1 MERNGRGGA
10 GCGGVGLKK
19 QAVRVGWEGGSGRGS
34 WAGSGGRREERQFG
48 LEQAGTKRAGG
59 VMGQAGGGSRPGLRW
74 LGGFWAERDGSGRCR
89 VNGPVGLGRLG
100 GLGLV
105 SRFRSS

>member
-1 MERNGRGGA
+1 MRLPVGLLACGPRRLNSRAGRCA
-10 GCGGVGLKK
+10 GDGPEAGQCRADWVGGVR
-19 QAVRVGWEGGSGRGS
+19 QA
-34 WAGSGGRREERQFG
+34 
-48 LEQAGTKRAGG
+48 K
-59 VMGQAGGGSRPGLRW
+59 GGSRPGLRW

-89 VNGPVGLGRLG
+89 VNGPVVLGRLG